1 MSSAAEAFGLEE
13 ALSTAPKRRPNPPP
27 EHAYGASPISER
39 NLHSDRYMEQVRANI
54 PELLHHYFDFPSNW
68 AEGGRTPHI
77 YALLLDM
84 FAGGKHLAEW
94 STDHGKSLT
103 VTKFFP
109 ALSLMEN
116 PDEAHI
122 VVCANDS
129 DSKRRVIDV
138 RTEFEENTRLIA
150 DFPWLKKPTNKGVI
164 WSAKQF
170 TVAGRSSSRPN
181 PSYYAATI
189 GSNDVRQRRGK
200 LLMDDIES
208 DKVRFHAA
216 QRRQLKQ
223 FIGIAA
229 LRTYENA
236 HESARP
242 LSIAAGTPMDND
254 SVYFWL
260 ESAMDWK
267 VSKLPAYTVDW
278 KTIQGYGPHNQNS
291 EWGRANPLA
300 WQEAGARIPDKY
312 FSWPDMRLKV
322 LSQDPYFGHGLTKE
336 DFSLNFLLDPS
347 AGDPTRLTLQQIQKL
362 VGEAAFGE
370 AKDWLTLVCFDP
382 ASGSES
388 RWADYCGI
396 SVIRIRWPKDSKL
409 PELQV
414 LEAFKYTQGL
424 YEQVDFIADLC
435 QQFNCKLLYETNSQQ
450 GAIYKNMFMHKRPE
464 VQLLPHFTSKEDKY
478 DDKNGLG
485 LTVIRT
491 LVKSNLLQV
500 PSDQLDSD
508 GMQAL
513 MREVR
518 DLGSDK
524 SADHLAMS
532 VWFGVRYL
540 YNQIRVY
547 SNAPLVPVVARSWGG
562 TPGMNWSTWRK

>member
-1 MSSAAEAFGLEE
+1 
-13 ALSTAPKRRPNPPP
+13 
-27 EHAYGASPISER
+27 
-39 NLHSDRYMEQVRANI
+39 MEQVRANI
-54 PELLHHYFDFPSNW
+54 PELLHHYFDFPSNY

-77 YALLLDM
+77 YALLLNM

-122 VVCANDS
+122 VVCANDA

-138 RTEFEENTRLIA
+138 RTEFEENTRLIV

-170 TVAGRSSSRPN
+170 TVAGRSASRPN

-229 LRTYENA
+229 LRTYENT
-236 HESARP
+236 HESDRP

-278 KTIQGYGPHNQNS
+278 KTIQGYGPHNPTS

-362 VGEAAFGE
+362 VGEAEFPTSS
-370 AKDWLTLVCFDP
+370 DWLTLVCFDP

-396 SVIRIRWPKDSKL
+396 SVISIRWPNGNVKGSL
-409 PELQV
+409 PEVQV
-414 LEAFKYTQGL
+414 LEAHKYTQGIM
-424 YEQVDFIADLC
+424 EQVDFIADLC
-435 QQFNCKLLYETNSQQ
+435 AQYQCKLLYETNSQQ
-450 GAIYKNMFMHKRPE
+450 GAIYSNLFRHQRPE
-464 VQLLPHFTSKEDKY
+464 VVLLPHFTSREDKY

-485 LTVIRT
+485 LTVVRT
-491 LVKSNLLQV
+491 LVKGHRLNV
-500 PSDQLDSD
+500 PQSQLDSD

-513 MREVR
+513 LREIR

-524 SADHLAMS
+524 SADHICLS
-532 VWFGVRYL
+532 VWMGIRYL
-540 YNQIRVY
+540 FNQVNSY
-547 SNAPLVPVVARSWGG
+547 SNPGLVAAVARSWSGG
-562 TPGMNWSTWRK
+562 AAAMDWRTWRK

>member
-27 EHAYGASPISER
+27 EHRYGASPISER
-39 NLHSDRYMEQVRANI
+39 NLHSDRYMDQVRANI
-54 PELLHHYFDFPSNW
+54 PELLHHYFDFPSNY

-94 STDHGKSLT
+94 STDHGKSLS

-109 ALSLMEN
+109 CLSLMEN

-122 VVCANDS
+122 VVCANDA
-129 DSKRRVIDV
+129 DAKRRVIDV

-236 HESARP
+236 HESSRP

-278 KTIQGYGPHNQNS
+278 KTIQGYGPHNPTSQ
-291 EWGRANPLA
+291 WGRDNPLA

-362 VGEAAFGE
+362 VGEVEFAQAA
-370 AKDWLTLVCFDP
+370 DWLTLVCFDP

-388 RWADYCGI
+388 RWADYCGV
-396 SVIRIRWPKDSKL
+396 SVIRIRWPRDQKL

-414 LEAFKYTQGL
+414 LEAYKYTQGL
-424 YEQVDFIADLC
+424 YEQVDFVADLC
-435 QQFNCKLLYETNSQQ
+435 AKFDCKLLYEINSQQ

-464 VQLLPHFTSKEDKY
+464 VVLLPHFTSKEDKY

-491 LVKSNLLQV
+491 LVKSQRLQV
-500 PSDQLDSD
+500 PHGELDSD
-508 GMQAL
+508 GMQAF

-524 SADHLAMS
+524 SADHIAMS
-532 VWFGVRYL
+532 TWFGVRYL
-540 YNQIRVY
+540 YNQIRAY
-547 SNAPLVPVVARSWGG
+547 TNANLVPVVARSWGG
-562 TPGMNWSTWRK
+562 SPGMSWSTWRK